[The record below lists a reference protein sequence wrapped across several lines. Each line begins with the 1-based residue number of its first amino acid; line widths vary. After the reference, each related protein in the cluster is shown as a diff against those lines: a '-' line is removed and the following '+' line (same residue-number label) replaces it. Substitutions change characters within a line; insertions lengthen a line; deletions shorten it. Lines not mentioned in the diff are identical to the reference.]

1 MGHLKKYLAWIL
13 AALCALMPVAGLAA
27 ENRDTQLTT
36 TLPREH
42 TITVVCGAGGAV
54 RVEGTVYTGTRTFIV
69 DRLSAFTLEAVP
81 DAGYQFSQVEAQPS
95 SGVSISGNM
104 VIIGSVYEGK
114 TLTLSFVREQVN
126 PTPAVNPTPT
136 ISPTATASPT
146 HTVSPTTTA
155 SPTATVSPTASP
167 KPQPNFDLPFVE
179 SQRNVLYD
187 DYLGTGS
194 GLKELGILYD
204 EDYELDEY
212 ELLAV
217 LNNKDWA
224 DGNMLLAIAQPEDNG
239 SYAQHSLMLSG
250 LQLARLWQEKQ
261 IQWIEMR
268 SGEAGVLLRIDEL
281 LSGNVAKYVDWA
293 LRDPEAAKPEAVE
306 NLPEV
311 ELTAVQLEHVRFE
324 VRIEPGEEG
333 TYRFGVYVWFAGEQ
347 PSVAELTSSLK
358 VCLSA
363 GEQGGEAERNA
374 YVEAHALSA
383 TDEMGAVEYLES
395 ALIETPVRETGG
407 QDQLSEYFNVEID
420 SEEHAIVLYDPEKS
434 LDAYRRW
441 SMCADWAGNVE
452 YCLVELDG

>member
-1 MGHLKKYLAWIL
+1 MLSRRFGAKVTVLELPEVVELSSTEIRARLAGGEGGEGLDSAVYGYILCHGLYGTHADLHHLPLSQL
-13 AALCALMPVAGLAA
+13 RPAALSLLRHKRIPHV
-27 ENRDTQLTT
+27 
-36 TLPREH
+36 
-42 TITVVCGAGGAV
+42 
-54 RVEGTVYTGTRTFIV
+54 
-69 DRLSAFTLEAVP
+69 
-81 DAGYQFSQVEAQPS
+81 
-95 SGVSISGNM
+95 
-104 VIIGSVYEGK
+104 
-114 TLTLSFVREQVN
+114 
-126 PTPAVNPTPT
+126 
-136 ISPTATASPT
+136 
-146 HTVSPTTTA
+146 
-155 SPTATVSPTASP
+155 
-167 KPQPNFDLPFVE
+167 
-179 SQRNVLYD
+179 
-187 DYLGTGS
+187 LGTEETAARLARRWGA
-194 GLKELGILYD
+194 D
-204 EDYELDEY
+204 EEEARRAALLHDCTKKLSREEHLALCRQYHIELDEY

-224 DGNMLLAIAQPEDNG
+224 DGNMLLVIAQPEDNG

-268 SGEAGVLLRIDEL
+268 NGEAGVLLRIDEL

-347 PSVAELTSSLK
+347 PSVAELMSSLK

-434 LDAYRRW
+434 LDAHRRW

>member
-13 AALCALMPVAGLAA
+13 AALCALLPAAGLAA
-27 ENRDTQLTT
+27 ENRDTLLTT

-126 PTPAVNPTPT
+126 PAPTVNPTPT
-136 ISPTATASPT
+136 ISPTA
-146 HTVSPTTTA
+146 TA

-224 DGNMLLAIAQPEDNG
+224 DGNMLLVIAQPEDNG

-268 SGEAGVLLRIDEL
+268 NGEAGVLLRIDEL

-347 PSVAELTSSLK
+347 PSVAELMSSLK

-383 TDEMGAVEYLES
+383 TDEMGVVEYLES

-452 YCLVELDG
+452 YAEHEPHTPS

>member
-1 MGHLKKYLAWIL
+1 M
-13 AALCALMPVAGLAA
+13 
-27 ENRDTQLTT
+27 
-36 TLPREH
+36 
-42 TITVVCGAGGAV
+42 
-54 RVEGTVYTGTRTFIV
+54 
-69 DRLSAFTLEAVP
+69 
-81 DAGYQFSQVEAQPS
+81 
-95 SGVSISGNM
+95 
-104 VIIGSVYEGK
+104 
-114 TLTLSFVREQVN
+114 
-126 PTPAVNPTPT
+126 
-136 ISPTATASPT
+136 
-146 HTVSPTTTA
+146 
-155 SPTATVSPTASP
+155 
-167 KPQPNFDLPFVE
+167 
-179 SQRNVLYD
+179 LYD

-224 DGNMLLAIAQPEDNG
+224 DGNMLLVIAQPEDNG

-333 TYRFGVYVWFAGEQ
+333 TYRFGVYVWFAGDVISEGVPERRRTGRRSGTQ
-347 PSVAELTSSLK
+347 CVRRGACVERDGRNGRSRISGERTHRD
-358 VCLSA
+358 A
-363 GEQGGEAERNA
+363 GA
-374 YVEAHALSA
+374 
-383 TDEMGAVEYLES
+383 
-395 ALIETPVRETGG
+395 
-407 QDQLSEYFNVEID
+407 
-420 SEEHAIVLYDPEKS
+420 
-434 LDAYRRW
+434 
-441 SMCADWAGNVE
+441 
-452 YCLVELDG
+452 

>member
-1 MGHLKKYLAWIL
+1 MKKYLAWIL
-13 AALCALMPVAGLAA
+13 AALCALLPAAGLAA

-81 DAGYQFSQVEAQPS
+81 DAGYRLSQVMAQPS
-95 SGVSISGNM
+95 GGVSITGNT
-104 VIIGSVYEGK
+104 VSIGSVYEDK
-114 TLTLSFVREQVN
+114 TLTLSFAREQDEPQPPKPT
-126 PTPAVNPTPT
+126 PTPA
-136 ISPTATASPT
+136 ASPT
-146 HTVSPTTTA
+146 PTVSPTTTA

-224 DGNMLLAIAQPEDNG
+224 DGNMLLVIAQPEDNG

-268 SGEAGVLLRIDEL
+268 NGEAGVLLRIDEL

-347 PSVAELTSSLK
+347 PSVAELMSSLK

-452 YCLVELDG
+452 YAEHEPHMPS

>member
-1 MGHLKKYLAWIL
+1 
-13 AALCALMPVAGLAA
+13 
-27 ENRDTQLTT
+27 
-36 TLPREH
+36 
-42 TITVVCGAGGAV
+42 
-54 RVEGTVYTGTRTFIV
+54 
-69 DRLSAFTLEAVP
+69 
-81 DAGYQFSQVEAQPS
+81 
-95 SGVSISGNM
+95 
-104 VIIGSVYEGK
+104 
-114 TLTLSFVREQVN
+114 
-126 PTPAVNPTPT
+126 
-136 ISPTATASPT
+136 
-146 HTVSPTTTA
+146 
-155 SPTATVSPTASP
+155 
-167 KPQPNFDLPFVE
+167 
-179 SQRNVLYD
+179 
-187 DYLGTGS
+187 
-194 GLKELGILYD
+194 
-204 EDYELDEY
+204 
-212 ELLAV
+212 
-217 LNNKDWA
+217 
-224 DGNMLLAIAQPEDNG
+224 MLLVIAQPEDNG

-268 SGEAGVLLRIDEL
+268 NGEAGVLLRIDEL

-347 PSVAELTSSLK
+347 RSVAELMSSLK

-407 QDQLSEYFNVEID
+407 QDQLSEYFNVKID

-452 YCLVELDG
+452 YAEHEPHTPS

>member
-1 MGHLKKYLAWIL
+1 MKKYLAWIL

-81 DAGYQFSQVEAQPS
+81 DAGYRLSQVMAQPS
-95 SGVSISGNM
+95 GGVSITGNT
-104 VIIGSVYEGK
+104 VSIGSVYEDK
-114 TLTLSFVREQVN
+114 TLTLSFAREQDEPQPPKPT
-126 PTPAVNPTPT
+126 PTPAVSPTP
-136 ISPTATASPT
+136 
-146 HTVSPTTTA
+146 TVSPTTTA

-224 DGNMLLAIAQPEDNG
+224 DGNMLLVIAQPEDNG

-268 SGEAGVLLRIDEL
+268 NGEAGVLLRIDEL

-347 PSVAELTSSLK
+347 PSVAELMSSLK

>member
-1 MGHLKKYLAWIL
+1 
-13 AALCALMPVAGLAA
+13 
-27 ENRDTQLTT
+27 
-36 TLPREH
+36 
-42 TITVVCGAGGAV
+42 
-54 RVEGTVYTGTRTFIV
+54 
-69 DRLSAFTLEAVP
+69 
-81 DAGYQFSQVEAQPS
+81 
-95 SGVSISGNM
+95 
-104 VIIGSVYEGK
+104 
-114 TLTLSFVREQVN
+114 
-126 PTPAVNPTPT
+126 
-136 ISPTATASPT
+136 
-146 HTVSPTTTA
+146 
-155 SPTATVSPTASP
+155 
-167 KPQPNFDLPFVE
+167 
-179 SQRNVLYD
+179 
-187 DYLGTGS
+187 
-194 GLKELGILYD
+194 
-204 EDYELDEY
+204 
-212 ELLAV
+212 
-217 LNNKDWA
+217 
-224 DGNMLLAIAQPEDNG
+224 
-239 SYAQHSLMLSG
+239 MLSG

-268 SGEAGVLLRIDEL
+268 NGEAGVLLRIDEL

-347 PSVAELTSSLK
+347 PSVAELMSSLK

>member
-1 MGHLKKYLAWIL
+1 MKKYLAWIL

-187 DYLGTGS
+187 
-194 GLKELGILYD
+194 

-212 ELLAV
+212 ELLVV

-224 DGNMLLAIAQPEDNG
+224 DGNMLLVIAQPEDNG

-268 SGEAGVLLRIDEL
+268 NGEAGVLLRIDEL

>member
-1 MGHLKKYLAWIL
+1 M
-13 AALCALMPVAGLAA
+13 
-27 ENRDTQLTT
+27 
-36 TLPREH
+36 
-42 TITVVCGAGGAV
+42 
-54 RVEGTVYTGTRTFIV
+54 
-69 DRLSAFTLEAVP
+69 
-81 DAGYQFSQVEAQPS
+81 
-95 SGVSISGNM
+95 
-104 VIIGSVYEGK
+104 
-114 TLTLSFVREQVN
+114 
-126 PTPAVNPTPT
+126 
-136 ISPTATASPT
+136 
-146 HTVSPTTTA
+146 
-155 SPTATVSPTASP
+155 
-167 KPQPNFDLPFVE
+167 
-179 SQRNVLYD
+179 LYD

-224 DGNMLLAIAQPEDNG
+224 DGNMLLVIAQPEDNG

-268 SGEAGVLLRIDEL
+268 NGEAGVLLRIDEL

-324 VRIEPGEEG
+324 VRIEPGEED
-333 TYRFGVYVWFAGEQ
+333 TYRFGVYVWFPGEQ
-347 PSVAELTSSLK
+347 PSVAELMSSLK

-452 YCLVELDG
+452 YAEHEPHTPS

>member
-13 AALCALMPVAGLAA
+13 AALCALLPAAGLAA
-27 ENRDTQLTT
+27 ENRDTLLTT

-81 DAGYQFSQVEAQPS
+81 DAGYRLSQVMAQPS
-95 SGVSISGNM
+95 GGVSITGNT
-104 VIIGSVYEGK
+104 VSIGSVYEDK
-114 TLTLSFVREQVN
+114 TLTLSFAREQVD
-126 PTPAVNPTPT
+126 PTPTVNPTPT
-136 ISPTATASPT
+136 ISPTA
-146 HTVSPTTTA
+146 TA

-179 SQRNVLYD
+179 SQGNVLYD

-224 DGNMLLAIAQPEDNG
+224 DGNMLLVIAQPEDNG

-268 SGEAGVLLRIDEL
+268 NGEAGVLLRIDEL

-347 PSVAELTSSLK
+347 PSVAELMSSLK

-452 YCLVELDG
+452 YAEHEPHTPS